1 MEDSV
6 TNYAKS
12 IGAELKDKKGVWT
25 LSKVVA
31 ERKAFLSKKKLT
43 YTAKFRIDDDAKQVV
58 FSEYLAEK
66 GSGFTGGSSG
76 FDDGMSTG
84 MGFSKTSYNTSK
96 DGISGSIQE
105 QSNLFGK
112 QYSYDFKYDEVRTA
126 VEDLAKKAGY
136 EFEYKVLP
144 FKV

>member
-1 MEDSV
+1 MQDAV
-6 TNYAKS
+6 QDYAKS
-12 IGAELKDKKGVWT
+12 IGAELKDKKGVWE
-25 LSKVVA
+25 LSMIVA

-43 YTAKFRIDDDAKQVV
+43 YTAKFRIDDEAKTVV

-66 GSGFTGGSSG
+66 GSGFSSG
-76 FDDGMSTG
+76 GGDFDGGMSTG

-112 QYSYDFKYDEVRTA
+112 QYTYDFKYDEVRTTI
-126 VEDLAKKAGY
+126 EDMSLKSGY

-144 FKV
+144 FGL

>member
-1 MEDSV
+1 MQNAIQD
-6 TNYAKS
+6 YAKS

-43 YTAKFRIDDDAKQVV
+43 YTAKFRIDDDAKQVI

-66 GSGFTGGSSG
+66 GSGFSSGGG
-76 FDDGMSTG
+76 FDDGVSTG
-84 MGFSKTSYNTSK
+84 VGFSKTSYNTSK
-96 DGISGSIQE
+96 DGISGTIQE

-112 QYSYDFKYDEVRTA
+112 QYSYDFKYDEVRTT

-136 EFEYKVLP
+136 EFEYRVLP
-144 FKV
+144 FEV